1 MDSTKL
7 VEWLVLEK
15 HMRTRSAKDVLSR
28 WGRVCRMLGV
38 DTLDD
43 NSLETLQQNE
53 QFKQSSV
60 FVKSQLKRTVTLCME
75 FMGRSEKE

>member
-60 FVKSQLKRTVTLCME
+60 FVKSQLKRTVALCME